1 MCKGTP
7 ILSLLVKVLMV
18 VGEKLLGENA
28 RCSGAVSLWARLGEN
43 ARCSGAVSLWARLGW
58 AAMGRVSWL
67 PGTLI

>member
-7 ILSLLVKVLMV
+7 ILSLLVKLLMV
-18 VGEKLLGENA
+18 VGEKLLGEK
-28 RCSGAVSLWARLGEN
+28 

-58 AAMGRVSWL
+58 AAMGRVCWL